1 MTGRPARMAGT
12 VRSPSSALARA
23 FRAARGAPVQGGTL
37 VREADAAA
45 LVADAAMALAR
56 RGHAPVVTH
65 ANGPALVR
73 LAALMLD
80 GFGIGT
86 TDGPQEDS

>member
-1 MTGRPARMAGT
+1 
-12 VRSPSSALARA
+12 
-23 FRAARGAPVQGGTL
+23 L

-80 GFGIGT
+80 GFGIGGRET
-86 TDGPQEDS
+86 TEENDG